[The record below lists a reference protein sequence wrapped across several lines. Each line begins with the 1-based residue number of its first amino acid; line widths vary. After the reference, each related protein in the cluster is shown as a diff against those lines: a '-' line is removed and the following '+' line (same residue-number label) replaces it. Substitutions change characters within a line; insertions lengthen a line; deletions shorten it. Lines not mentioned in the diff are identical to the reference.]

1 MKVIITD
8 CDHKDIDIET
18 KTITEAGLELELKQ
32 CHTEEDLINECQ
44 DADIFI
50 NQYAP
55 ITEKVMK
62 ALPKLKFVVRYGVGV
77 NNVQLPAATALGV
90 QVGNVP
96 DYGMNEVA
104 DQAIAFM
111 MCLTR
116 KMVQMNEYTKTTA
129 WDYIPSIP
137 CYRPSTQTVG
147 VVGLGRIGRNFAIKA
162 HAIGYN
168 VIGYDPFY
176 APRPEIDFVEPVS
189 IEELQKRSDIIS
201 IHCPLDGN
209 ENLFDKAA
217 FERMKPGSYIINCA
231 RGGIIDEDALVEA
244 VESGKIAGA
253 GLDCVLGEPLKP
265 GAKLLSND
273 KILVTPHMGW
283 YSEEAAYELKLKAAQ
298 EAVRFAKGEAI
309 HYPVNKLEAVKR

>member
-1 MKVIITD
+1 MKIIITD
-8 CDHKDIDIET
+8 CDHQNVDIE
-18 KTITEAGLELELKQ
+18 KKIIADAGIEMELKQ
-32 CHTEEDLINECQ
+32 CHTEDDLIEQCQ
-44 DADIFI
+44 DADAFI

-55 ITEKVMK
+55 ITRRVME

-77 NNVQLPAATALGV
+77 NNIDLKAAAELGV
-90 QVGNVP
+90 QAGNVP
-96 DYGMNEVA
+96 DYGINEVA

-116 KMVQMNEYTKTTA
+116 KMVQMNEYTKKTA
-129 WDYIPSIP
+129 WDYIPAIP

-176 APRPEIDFVEPVS
+176 SPRPEIDFVEPVT
-189 IEELQKRSDIIS
+189 IEELQRRSDIIS

-217 FERMKPGSYIINCA
+217 FDRMKDGSYIINCA
-231 RGGIIDEDALVEA
+231 RGGIINEDALIEA

-253 GLDCVLGEPLKP
+253 GIDCVVGEPLKP
-265 GAKLLSND
+265 GAKMLSND
-273 KILVTPHMGW
+273 KIVTPHMGW
-283 YSEEAAYELKLKAAQ
+283 YSEEAASELKRKVAE
-298 EAVRFAKGEAI
+298 EAVSFLKGEAI
-309 HYPVNKLEAVKR
+309 RYPVNKPEKLR

>member
-1 MKVIITD
+1 MKIIITD
-8 CDHKDIDIET
+8 CDHQNVDIE
-18 KTITEAGLELELKQ
+18 KKIIADAGIEMELKQ
-32 CHTEEDLINECQ
+32 CHTEDDLIEQCQ
-44 DADIFI
+44 DADAFI

-55 ITEKVMK
+55 ITRRVME

-77 NNVQLPAATALGV
+77 NNIDLKAAAELGV
-90 QVGNVP
+90 QAGNVP

-116 KMVQMNEYTKTTA
+116 KMVQMNEYTKKTA
-129 WDYIPSIP
+129 WDYIPAIP

-176 APRPEIDFVEPVS
+176 SPRPEIDFVEPVT
-189 IEELQKRSDIIS
+189 IEELQRRSDIIS

-217 FERMKPGSYIINCA
+217 FDRMKDGSYIINCA
-231 RGGIIDEDALVEA
+231 RGGIINEDALIEA

-253 GLDCVLGEPLKP
+253 GIDCVVGEPLKP
-265 GAKLLSND
+265 GAKMLSND
-273 KILVTPHMGW
+273 KIIVTPHMGW
-283 YSEEAAYELKLKAAQ
+283 YSEEAASELKRKVAE
-298 EAVRFAKGEAI
+298 EAVSFLKGEAI
-309 HYPVNKLEAVKR
+309 RYPVNKPEKLR